1 MSGHSKWANIK
12 HRKGK
17 QDALKAKI
25 TTKIGREI
33 VIAVKNGG
41 TDPSMNMKLKLALQ
55 KAKENNIPK
64 DNINRALQKGSS
76 SGDGS
81 DVETILYEGYGPG
94 GVAVLVEAMTDNR
107 NRTVADVRHYF
118 SKLGGNLGESGCVS
132 WMFKNKGLFI
142 LEHSDKVNED
152 ELMLAV
158 LEAGAE
164 EFDIEDEEIE
174 IICAP
179 ESFEALQR
187 VIEELG
193 LEPVTAQI
201 RMIPDTTMALA
212 ADDDVRMQKLLDLLE
227 EHDDV
232 NEVYTN
238 YEYPESE
245 EE

>member
-17 QDALKAKI
+17 QDALKAKA

-33 VIAVKNGG
+33 MIAVKNGG
-41 TDPSMNMKLKLALQ
+41 LDPSMNMKLKLALQ

-64 DNINRALQKGSS
+64 DNINRALQKGAGG
-76 SGDGS
+76 GDAS
-81 DVETILYEGYGPG
+81 NVETIMYEGYGPG
-94 GVAVLVEAMTDNR
+94 GVAVLVETMTDNR
-107 NRTVADVRHYF
+107 NRTVADVRHF
-118 SKLGGNLGESGCVS
+118 FTKHGGNLGEAGCVS

-142 LEHSDKVNED
+142 VEQHEKVSED

-158 LEAGAE
+158 LEANAE
-164 EFDIEDEEIE
+164 SFDVEVGEIE
-174 IICAP
+174 ITCGPDAF
-179 ESFEALQR
+179 ESVQQA
-187 VIEELG
+187 IEGLG
-193 LEPVTAQI
+193 LEPVLAQI
-201 RMIPDTTMALA
+201 RMIPDITLALSM
-212 ADDDVRMQKLLDLLE
+212 DDDVKMQRLLDALE

-238 YEYPESE
+238 YEFPAE